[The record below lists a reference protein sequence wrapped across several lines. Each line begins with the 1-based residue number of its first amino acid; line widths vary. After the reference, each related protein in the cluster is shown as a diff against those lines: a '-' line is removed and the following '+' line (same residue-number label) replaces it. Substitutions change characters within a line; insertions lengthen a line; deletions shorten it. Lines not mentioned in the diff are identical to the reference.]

1 MNSIDIFPWDDN
13 FNTGLPKV
21 DEQHRKLVQLLN
33 LLASHVAFQT
43 AIEQLND
50 IFDEL
55 AAYTIYHFQTEEEI
69 WKAYLGDDPVEVEHR
84 ATHARFVAEVARL
97 KAELGLKPLAQLAEE
112 ALAFLARWLASHIL
126 ETDRYM
132 AYAVLAMQEGQ
143 SRDAAKRQA
152 KEQMGGATRALIDI
166 ILSIYSTLSTNTL
179 RLMRELAEHRDDK
192 EELNRARQELQESEA
207 NFRNFF
213 DTIDDFLFVL
223 DVNGAIV
230 RVNRIVVE
238 RLGYAEADLIG
249 KSVLAVHPSE
259 RHEEAFRIVGDMLA
273 GKRAYCPVPLQA
285 ADGRLIPVETRVV
298 QGQWNGVP
306 ALLGVSRDITNQAR
320 IQQQLEEESERRR
333 QLLAE
338 AVERE
343 FFWRESQQVG
353 QLGGWRADPVN
364 NLVMWTEGIYEIVE
378 MPRDYQPDLETGLD
392 FYLPESREQVVAK
405 LQRALVTGEPF
416 SLHVQVC
423 GGRTGTVKW
432 AELRGH
438 PHRNDDGR
446 IDYVMGTLQ
455 DISVQKRSERAL
467 EEERQ
472 RFRDFSDSSADW
484 FWEMGADLR
493 FSFFSDNFQSVY
505 GMQPERLLGRTRP
518 EILATD
524 QMNPPELLAAHIA
537 QLERHQPF
545 RDFEYQIRDG
555 GGAIRWAS
563 VSGIPVTGED
573 GNFAGYRG
581 VGRMITERKQLEA
594 ELEQHRHELER
605 LVDARTAEF
614 LAAKDAV
621 ESANR
626 ALLLN
631 ENRLQS
637 LLTLGRT
644 GAGLMEHE
652 LLQLGL
658 EESQRLTESE
668 VGYLH
673 FINDDQETIALV
685 TWSERTLQ
693 HCTSAHDSH
702 YPVTE
707 AGIWADTVRLKQP
720 VIHNDYQTMEG
731 RRGYPEGHF
740 PLVRH
745 IGIPV
750 LENDQVRMVLGV
762 GNKATPYDDADVR
775 QCQLIG
781 DNLWKMVS
789 LQRAMSALEV
799 ARDRAEAASRAKSA
813 FLANMSHELRTPMNG
828 IMGMIGLAKRRMADL
843 KGIEQLDKAKGS
855 ADRLL
860 AVLNDILDLSKI
872 EAERMVL
879 EEAPLQLGSVLDNLT
894 SVLGHKATEKSLVLA
909 IDLPDGLA
917 RLPLRGDPL
926 RLEQILLNLAG
937 NAIKFTERGS
947 VTVSARVVA
956 ESPEAVDVR
965 FEIVDTGIGIDPEAQ
980 ARLFNAFEQA
990 DNSMTRKY
998 GGTGLGL
1005 AISKRLVRMMG
1016 GEIGVES
1023 TPGSGSGF
1031 WFTACL
1037 LRHLPDGVPLAPT
1050 VGEVDAR
1057 TRLRRD
1063 YLGALILLAEDE
1075 PISREVACFQLE
1087 EVGLTVDLAEDGQQ
1101 ALNLARRKAYDLILM
1116 DMQMPK
1122 LNGVDATQSIRA
1134 DSLNRGTPILA
1145 MTANAFDEDRQ
1156 ICITAGMN
1164 DHIAKPVDPEHLHEV
1179 LLKWLES
1186 RRR

>member
-1 MNSIDIFPWDDN
+1 MISIDIFPWDDN

-33 LLASHVAFQT
+33 VLASHIAFQT
-43 AIEQLND
+43 AVEQLNE

-55 AAYTIYHFQTEEEI
+55 ADYTVYHFRTEEEI
-69 WKAYLGDDPVEVEHR
+69 WKSYLGDDPAEVEHR
-84 ATHARFVAEVARL
+84 ATHARFVAEVVRL
-97 KAELGLKPLAQLAEE
+97 KAELGTKPLAQLAEE
-112 ALAFLARWLASHIL
+112 TLAFLARWLASHIL

-179 RLMRELAEHRDDK
+179 RLMRELAEHRHDK
-192 EELNRARQELQESEA
+192 EELTRARNDLQESEA

-213 DTIDDFLFVL
+213 GTIDDFLFVL

-230 RVNRIVVE
+230 RVNRVVVE
-238 RLGYAEADLIG
+238 RLGYSEADLVG
-249 KSVLAVHPSE
+249 KSVLAVHPSA
-259 RHEEAFRIVGDMLA
+259 RHEEASRIVGDMLA
-273 GKRAYCPVPLQA
+273 GKCAYCPVPLQA
-285 ADGRLIPVETRVV
+285 ADGHLIPVETRVV

-306 ALLGVSRDITNQAR
+306 ALLGVSRDITEQAR
-320 IQQQLEEESERRR
+320 IQHQLEEESEHRS

-338 AVERE
+338 AAERE
-343 FFWRESQQVG
+343 FFWRESQQIG

-364 NLVMWTEGIYEIVE
+364 NLVMWTDGVYGIVE
-378 MPRDYQPDLETGLD
+378 MPRDYKPDLETGLD
-392 FYLPESREQVVAK
+392 YYLPESRKRVVENM
-405 LQRALVTGEPF
+405 QRALATAEPF
-416 SLHVQVC
+416 NIQVQVR

-432 AELRGH
+432 VELRGH

-446 IDYVMGTLQ
+446 IDYLMGTIQ
-455 DISVQKRSERAL
+455 DISAQKRAERKL
-467 EEERQ
+467 EMERQ
-472 RFRDFSDSSADW
+472 RFRDFSSSSADW

-505 GMQPERLLGRTRP
+505 GMQPERLLGRTRQ

-524 QMNPPELLAAHIA
+524 QLNPPELLAAHIA

-545 RDFEYQIRDG
+545 RDFEYQIRN
-555 GGAIRWAS
+555 GAGEIRWAS
-563 VSGIPVTGED
+563 VSGIPAIGVD
-573 GNFAGYRG
+573 GDFAGYRG
-581 VGRMITERKQLEA
+581 VGRMITQRKQLEA
-594 ELEQHRHELER
+594 ELERHRHDLER
-605 LVDARTAEF
+605 LVEARTTE
-614 LAAKDAV
+614 LLETKEAV

-631 ENRLQS
+631 EGRLQS
-637 LLTLGRT
+637 LLNLGQT
-644 GAGLMEHE
+644 GAALREHD

-658 EESQRLTESE
+658 EESQRLTGSE

-673 FINDDQETIALV
+673 LINDDQETISLV
-685 TWSERTLQ
+685 AWSERTLQ
-693 HCTSAHDSH
+693 HCTAAHDSH

-707 AGIWADTVRLKQP
+707 AGIWADTVRLKRP
-720 VIHNDYQTMEG
+720 VIHNDYQNMEG

-799 ARDRAEAASRAKSA
+799 ARDRAEAASRTKSA
-813 FLANMSHELRTPMNG
+813 FLANMSHELRTPMHG
-828 IMGMIGLAKRRMADL
+828 IMGMVGLARRHMADA
-843 KGIEQLDKAKGS
+843 KGMEQLDKAMGS
-855 ADRLL
+855 AERLL

-879 EEAPLQLGSVLDNLT
+879 EDAPLQLGHLLDDLVG
-894 SVLGHKATEKSLVLA
+894 VLGHRAAEKRLRLD
-909 IDLPDGLA
+909 IDLPDPLA

-926 RLEQILLNLAG
+926 RLEQVLLNLVG

-947 VTVSARVVA
+947 ITVRVRPVA
-956 ESPEAVDVR
+956 ETPDALQVR
-965 FEIVDTGIGIDPEAQ
+965 FEVADTGIGIDPEAR
-980 ARLFNAFEQA
+980 ARVFNAFEQA
-990 DNSMTRKY
+990 DNSMTRRY

-1005 AISKRLVRMMG
+1005 AISKRLVHMMG
-1016 GEIGVES
+1016 GEIGVDS
-1023 TPGSGSGF
+1023 TLGHGSSF
-1031 WFTACL
+1031 WFAVRLTRCG
-1037 LRHLPDGVPLAPT
+1037 PDAAPAAPLSAK
-1050 VGEVDAR
+1050 VDAKA
-1057 TRLRRD
+1057 RLRSD
-1063 YLGALILLAEDE
+1063 YSGARVLLAEDE
-1075 PISREVACFQLE
+1075 PINREVARFQLE
-1087 EVGLTVDLAEDGQQ
+1087 EAGLVVDLAEDGRQ
-1101 ALNLARRKAYDLILM
+1101 ALDLARQKSYDLILM
-1116 DMQMPK
+1116 DMQMPN
-1122 LNGVDATQSIRA
+1122 LNGVEATRAICA
-1134 DSLNRGTPILA
+1134 DSLNRDTPILA
-1145 MTANAFDEDRQ
+1145 MTANAFEEDREV
-1156 ICITAGMN
+1156 CIAAGMS
-1164 DHIAKPVDPEHLHEV
+1164 DHIAKPVDPDHLFAV
-1179 LLKWLES
+1179 LLKWLAAS
-1186 RRR
+1186 RQ